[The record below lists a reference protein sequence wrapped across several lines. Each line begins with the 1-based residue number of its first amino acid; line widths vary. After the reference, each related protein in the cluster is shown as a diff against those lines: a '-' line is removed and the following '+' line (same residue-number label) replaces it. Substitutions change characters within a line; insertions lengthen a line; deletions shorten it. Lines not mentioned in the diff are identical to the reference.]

1 MKLDVFRKMVR
12 SAGFPIGLYSWLN
25 KSNLGGQHATWRTG
39 MQRDA
44 WRSVGAAPRVLAL
57 CEGGI
62 NGPLEGPSAC
72 EHVKPVRAERP
83 VPQLRLFRTQNVKSG
98 WSRHCCH
105 TKRTAAIAAHTR
117 D

>member
-12 SAGFPIGLYSWLN
+12 SAGLPIGLYSWLN
-25 KSNLGGQHATWRTG
+25 KSNLGGQHATRRTACNAT
-39 MQRDA
+39 R
-44 WRSVGAAPRVLAL
+44 GAALAPRTRACV
-57 CEGGI
+57 ERGGI

-83 VPQLRLFRTQNVKSG
+83 VPQLRLFRTQSVKCG
-98 WSRHCCH
+98 WSRRCCH